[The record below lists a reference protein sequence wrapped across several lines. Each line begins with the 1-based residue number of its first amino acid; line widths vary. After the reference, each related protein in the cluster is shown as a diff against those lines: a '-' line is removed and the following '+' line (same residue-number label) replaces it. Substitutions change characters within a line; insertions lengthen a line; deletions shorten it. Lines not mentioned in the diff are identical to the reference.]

1 MGSFENEALENEDR
15 STKQVIKKISWTLL
29 SDEFKSSPN
38 DGHFERFPNMIPNPV
53 IVHSNYLH

>member
-1 MGSFENEALENEDR
+1 MFFLFL
-15 STKQVIKKISWTLL
+15 VIKKIL

-53 IVHSNYLH
+53 IVVIIFMNPIFPTIVID